1 MIKLA
6 KWTGLWI
13 VMYVFLTWHY
23 GPRLTVSRRLA
34 NLPYLAWVAAFNC
47 GQLLLFRVIEGMLFP
62 LLYTSRD
69 RKVEQ
74 ERVYKATSKVLH
86 AFNRN
91 GLAIFCLANVLT
103 GLVNMTMPT
112 LDMNDYQAVAVLIS
126 YMSILTGV
134 GLFLD
139 QRNITIKL

>member
-1 MIKLA
+1 M
-6 KWTGLWI
+6 
-13 VMYVFLTWHY
+13 
-23 GPRLTVSRRLA
+23 
-34 NLPYLAWVAAFNC
+34 PYLAWVAAFNC
-47 GQLLLFRVIEGMLFP
+47 GQLLLFRVIEGILFP
-62 LLYTSRD
+62 FLYTSRD
-69 RKVEQ
+69 RKVEK
-74 ERVYKATSKVLH
+74 ERVSKATSKVLN

-103 GLVNMTMPT
+103 GLINMTLPT
-112 LDMNDYQAVAVLIS
+112 LDMNDYQAMAVLIS